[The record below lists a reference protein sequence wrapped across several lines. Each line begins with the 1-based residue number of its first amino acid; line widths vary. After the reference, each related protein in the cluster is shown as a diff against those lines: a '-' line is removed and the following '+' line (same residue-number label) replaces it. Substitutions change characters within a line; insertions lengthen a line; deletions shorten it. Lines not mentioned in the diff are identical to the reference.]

1 MISHETTRTMW
12 FLSWDLSEKVLIG
25 VQKMVASM
33 SCAITFA
40 SDFWK
45 MYDFESICFRSQSK
59 WWFPSL
65 FIFTHL
71 WGDEPN

>member
-1 MISHETTRTMW
+1 MW

-25 VQKMVASM
+25 VQKMVVSM
-33 SCAITFA
+33 IFSITFA

-45 MYDFESICFRSQSK
+45 IYDFDSICFRSTSR
-59 WWFPSL
+59 WWFPRFVYS
-65 FIFTHL
+65 HL